1 MEATYFLSTTNTN
14 PRITETARLA
24 AREPVLYE
32 LASPGQSYLSGNA
45 NRS

>member
-1 MEATYFLSTTNTN
+1 MEATYFLSTTETN

-32 LASPGQSYLSGNA
+32 LASSSWPIIFVWQ
-45 NRS
+45 R